1 MENVIVIMV
10 GLLTGGATL
19 KWKID
24 VIKEG
29 KNKRNVISV
38 CYNTTQRTEHYKM
51 KDKAFLQK
59 FIEYV

>member
-1 MENVIVIMV
+1 MV

-19 KWKID
+19 KWKIN

-29 KNKRNVISV
+29 KNKRNVISI
-38 CYNTTQRTEHYKM
+38 CYNTTQWTEHYKM

-59 FIEYV
+59 FIEYI